1 MNLEDTKKLIK
12 NVIENEF
19 NHILETQQSQDLL
32 EEVEINKIS
41 ENSSNLY
48 KKLIEV
54 APEHRKL
61 IDNFESESSAYW
73 SELCRYYFKKG
84 VIAGTTNL
92 KFLED
97 TRIIELV

>member
-1 MNLEDTKKLIK
+1 MNLEETKKLIR

-32 EEVEINKIS
+32 EDVEINKMS
-41 ENSSNLY
+41 ENSNNLL
-48 KKLIEV
+48 KKLFEV
-54 APEHRKL
+54 APEHREL

-84 VIAGTTNL
+84 VIAGITNL

-97 TRIIELV
+97 TQIVEVV